1 MKKLIPLFFVVL
13 TFAACRQANK
23 DDARDIQLLTDST
36 VFTNNNVYS
45 DTIAGLQADDQNKAN
60 QQLPEAE
67 SKAPRE
73 KVIVKYVPVKT
84 VVVKQ
89 EKASAATPPVAT
101 PPIVNNSGNSG
112 SETVNTGNQI
122 PDAGTPG
129 EVTKEEK
136 KGWSKAAQGAVIG
149 GVAGAVGGAIISKKK
164 GVGAVVGAVVGA
176 AGGYIIGKKKDKK
189 DQTKNKFLQFNP

>member
-1 MKKLIPLFFVVL
+1 MKNLLPIFFIAMAMV
-13 TFAACRQANK
+13 ACRQP
-23 DDARDIQLLTDST
+23 DSDEARNIQLLSDST

-45 DTIAGLQADDQNKAN
+45 DTIAGMQADDNSKLNEA
-60 QQLPEAE
+60 LPEAK
-67 SKAPRE
+67 SNAPKE

-89 EKASAATPPVAT
+89 EKVPATTPPVAT
-101 PPIVNNSGNSG
+101 PPIVNNSGSTG

-129 EVTKEEK
+129 EVKNEEK

-149 GVAGAVGGAIISKKK
+149 GVAGAVGGAIVSKKK

-176 AGGYIIGKKKDKK
+176 AGGYIIGKNKDKK